1 MNFVGQVASGLP
13 EIKIPPL
20 HMQINGKS
28 HNFIELI
35 SHIGTTVIALP
46 LISILESIAVAKA
59 FCKNFY
65 IFIAKVEDNR

>member
-1 MNFVGQVASGLP
+1 
-13 EIKIPPL
+13 
-20 HMQINGKS
+20 MQINGKS